1 MADLPVVKV
10 LLADPSNPASF
21 IYDISAYVRMTEG
34 VTIKRGQS
42 DEFGTP
48 QPGSVSLTL
57 DNPDGRFTLGHA
69 TATSTYGLVTDQA
82 IRIVATVDGVE
93 NNRFDGFVEA
103 WPTAWTNGSARQARA
118 QITAYDWLARL
129 QRRNL
134 RSMYVQ
140 EVLASGPISYLA
152 LSEATTR
159 TTSDKSL
166 APSVATTG
174 TGSAPTYGQAING
187 APGLEGAT
195 GATFNAGVGLRV
207 QVSSIPNTGP
217 RTIEILFQQSAAPG
231 QQQAIAGIYGAA
243 QLVCTT
249 GGKARVLSSNGT
261 TVCTSAA
268 TITDGQ
274 AHHLAVALNSSTWT
288 LYVDGTADGSG
299 TGSTAGSFTP
309 MVFLVGITAAYSG
322 TDPNPSTATMAGA
335 AIYGGSA
342 PLSAS
347 DIALHASTALTSA
360 GTETARERA
369 FRICRYANV
378 NANTYTGTSAT
389 IGTQTLDGLSV
400 SDALNAV
407 AAADGGVA
415 FCNKIGAIEFWQ
427 ASLLASIATDPA
439 ALTFSANA
447 GAVLAGATFPGDKQ
461 YLQNAVTAALPEG
474 PTVTLTN
481 TTSVARHEEYP
492 VDLGILP
499 LSTETALKAAIQD
512 RLDRYSEPDPNRIN
526 SLPITLV
533 DRDDTAITLADQQAW
548 AASDLFFRIDVTDLP
563 SQAPSSSLSLMVVG
577 YSETLTV
584 SSWTA
589 DLNTVPVAAY
599 A

>member
-1 MADLPVVKV
+1 MAALPVVKV

-21 IYDISAYVRMTEG
+21 IYDISAYVRMTDG

-57 DNPDGRFTLGHA
+57 DNSDGRFTLGHA
-69 TATSTYGLVTDQA
+69 TATSAYGLVTDQA
-82 IRIVATVDGVE
+82 IRIVVTVDGVE

-129 QRRNL
+129 ARRKL
-134 RSMYVQ
+134 RSLYMQ
-140 EVLASGPISYLA
+140 EVLASGPICYLA

-166 APSVATTG
+166 APALTTTG
-174 TGSAPTYGQAING
+174 TGTAPTYGVTING

-195 GATFNAGVGLRV
+195 GATFNAGVGMRV

-217 RTIEILFQQSAAPG
+217 RTIEILFQQAAAPG

-261 TVCTSAA
+261 TVCTSTA

-274 AHHLAVALNSSTWT
+274 AHHLAVAMTGSTWT

-309 MVFLVGITAAYSG
+309 LVFLVGITAAYSG
-322 TDPNPSTATMAGA
+322 TDPSPSTATLAGA
-335 AIYGGSA
+335 AIYGSTA
-342 PLSAS
+342 LTSS
-347 DIALHASTALTSA
+347 VIALHASTALTST

-389 IGTQTLDGLSV
+389 IGTQALDGLTV

-407 AAADGGVA
+407 AAADGGVV
-415 FCNKIGAIEFWQ
+415 FCNTIGAIEFWQ
-427 ASLLASIATDPA
+427 ASFLSSIATDPA
-439 ALTFSANA
+439 LLTLSANA
-447 GAVLAGATFPGDKQ
+447 GAVLAGVTFPGDKQ

-481 TTSVARHEEYP
+481 TTSVAAHEEYP
-492 VDLGILP
+492 VDLGVLP
-499 LSTETALKAAIQD
+499 LSTEAALIAAVQD
-512 RLDRYSEPDPNRIN
+512 RLDRYSEPDPERIN

-533 DRDDTAITLADQQAW
+533 DRDDSVITLADQQAW
-548 AASDLFFRIDVTDLP
+548 ASSDLFFRLDVTDLP
-563 SQAPSSSLSLMVVG
+563 AQAPASSLSLMVVG
-577 YSETLTV
+577 YTETLTV
-584 SSWTA
+584 SSWTV